1 MQIKLQSY
9 HAKYNQ
15 ELIDLESEAVQGGFI
30 KLKMVKPCIRARAMV
45 FDQYQI
51 LIALTTYGKVA
62 GMLSTAQTKIGINNE
77 EYDVLTFFDA
87 RVGRAFR
94 GNRIAHRMVQNFLMH
109 YNRFS
114 IDDYFVTLKSNN
126 KKITN
131 IIKADY
137 RHVSCVEFTYLTVPT
152 TSRINRKSKGEEPIF
167 CITKFNS
174 SGGANSKYCRQY
186 KSLEVWNTYKMY
198 TLEMTEIPFYI
209 DLTIKYF
216 NRLRPSNKLPTKNH
230 PIRTASLF
238 NGDNFELAD
247 INEAL
252 KDLENDQV
260 GYLNVCCRK
269 GDLLYNTFKPYSIS
283 GYNYKL
289 AGSLKIKKND
299 HIKMD
304 VRCL

>member
-1 MQIKLQSY
+1 MQIKIQPY

-30 KLKMVKPCIRARAMV
+30 KLKMVKPCIGARAMV

-62 GMLSTAQTKIGINNE
+62 GMLSSAQTKIGINNK
-77 EYDVLTFFDA
+77 EYDVLIFFDA
-87 RVGRAFR
+87 RVGRRYR
-94 GNRIAHRMVQNFLMH
+94 GNRIAHRMVQNSLVH
-109 YNRFS
+109 YHRFN
-114 IDDYFVTLKSNN
+114 IDNYYVTLKSNN
-126 KKITN
+126 KRIAN

-137 RHVSCVEFTYLTVPT
+137 RQVSWVEFTYLTVPT
-152 TSRINRKSKGEEPIF
+152 TSRIKEKSKGDNPQF
-167 CITKFNS
+167 GITMFNS
-174 SGGANSKYCRQY
+174 SLGTSKQYCRHY
-186 KSLEVWNTYKMY
+186 KSLKVWNTYKMY
-198 TLEMTEIPFYI
+198 TLEMSEIPFYI
-209 DLTIKYF
+209 NSTIKYL
-216 NRLRPSNKLPTKNH
+216 NKLRPSSKLPTNNH
-230 PIRTASLF
+230 PIRMASLF

-260 GYLNVCCRK
+260 SYLNVCCRK
-269 GDLLYNTFKPYSIS
+269 GDILYNTFRPYSIS

-289 AGSLKIKKND
+289 VGSLKIKDND
-299 HIKMD
+299 LIKVD